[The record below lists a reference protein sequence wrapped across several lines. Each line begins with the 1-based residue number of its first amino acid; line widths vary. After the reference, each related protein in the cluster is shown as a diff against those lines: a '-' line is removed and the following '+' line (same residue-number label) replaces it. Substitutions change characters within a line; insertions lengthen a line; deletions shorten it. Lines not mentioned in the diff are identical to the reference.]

1 VKRYITGAFPSAC
14 GKTNL
19 AMLIPTIPG
28 WKLETVG
35 DDIAW
40 MKFDAD
46 QRLHAIN
53 PEFGFFG
60 VAPGTSMASN
70 PNAMLSMTKNS
81 IFTNVALTPDG
92 DVWWEEMTKEK
103 PEKLIDW
110 KGQPWMPAS
119 GREAA
124 HANARFTAPASQC
137 PVIDP
142 AWEDPKGVPVSAFL
156 FGGRRATVI
165 PLVCEAFSWEHG
177 TFMGSIASSEKTAA
191 AAGTIGDVRRDP
203 FAMLPFCGYHMGDYF
218 KHWLDIGKKTEPKN
232 LPRIFYVNWFRKTP
246 DGKWLWP
253 GYGENSRVLKWICE
267 RIDGTGKAV
276 ETPIGYVPAPGAID
290 LSGLNVSDQDMA
302 ELLRV
307 DVNAWLQEVESIKK
321 HYSQFGDRLPQGLR
335 DELNALEQRL
345 LKQKK

>member
-1 VKRYITGAFPSAC
+1 
-14 GKTNL
+14 
-19 AMLIPTIPG
+19 
-28 WKLETVG
+28 
-35 DDIAW
+35 
-40 MKFDAD
+40 MKFGAD
-46 QRLHAIN
+46 GKLYAIN
-53 PEFGFFG
+53 PEYGFFG

-92 DVWWEEMTKEK
+92 DVWWEEMTKKK

-110 KGQPWMPAS
+110 KGQPWTPAS
-119 GREAA
+119 GRDAA
-124 HANARFTAPASQC
+124 HPNARFTSPAGQC

-165 PLVCEAFSWEHG
+165 PLVCEAFSWQHG

-191 AAGTIGDVRRDP
+191 AAGTVGDVRRDP

-218 KHWLDIGKKTEPKN
+218 KHWLDIGKKTDGKN
-232 LPRIFYVNWFRKTP
+232 LPKIFYVNWFRKTS

-253 GYGENSRVLKWICE
+253 GYGENSRVLKWISE

-290 LSGLNVSDQDMA
+290 LSGLDVSNQDME

-335 DELNALEQRL
+335 AELNALEQRL